1 MMSDAGPLIRNL
13 SDTALCIAPEKRGG
27 STNDGFLLLESD
39 AGGWERIVKCD
50 WRCGILQSPSR
61 HTLLLHP
68 EFTPKATPKAPI
80 RP

>member
-1 MMSDAGPLIRNL
+1 MSDAGPLIRNL

-39 AGGWERIVKCD
+39 ASGWERTVKCD